1 MNKMSVLSGNNY
13 YESFY
18 ERMIKGGT
26 LHLGWMKEML
36 NVLVHINPLSFT
48 YVPEFLKT
56 HEMCNKAVDWPWLLK
71 HVPDQFKTKEMCDAA
86 VERYPSSLWFVPD

>member
-1 MNKMSVLSGNNY
+1 MNEISVLSGNSY

-18 ERMIKGGT
+18 GRMIEGGT

-36 NVLVHINPLSFT
+36 NVPVHINPVSFT

-56 HEMCNKAVDWPWLLK
+56 HEMCNKAVDWPWLRDTPLL
-71 HVPDQFKTKEMCDAA
+71 C
-86 VERYPSSLWFVPD
+86 SLTLIGL